1 MTIDRSMAARN
12 AWHNAHPPAPTRMDL
27 RRLKYFFAVAEELN
41 IGRAAA
47 RLHISQPPLTRQIRA
62 LESQLGVELFVRTA
76 KGMELTQAG
85 EIFKEDAG
93 QIRMLVEAA
102 IDRAQRAGEGR
113 LGRLDVAIF
122 GTAIY
127 DTIPKLLEDFRN
139 RLPGV
144 NIVLHTMNKNEQ
156 IDALR
161 QRRITVGFNRMMPA
175 LPDIGC
181 ELVATETLMAVLP
194 ERHPLADLEAVPMR
208 ALAELPMVMFPN
220 VGRPNFIDRVIELCR
235 HQGFEPRIAQEVG
248 DAVTGIALVARGFG
262 VTLIPQSAA
271 ASLRVAGA
279 VYRPLSDR
287 PEPVVDL
294 ICLYRANDRSAL
306 LQSFLDV
313 VRAYRQSQSSLG
325 MTEPG

>member
-1 MTIDRSMAARN
+1 
-12 AWHNAHPPAPTRMDL
+12 MDL

-76 KGMELTQAG
+76 KGVELTQAG
-85 EIFKEDAG
+85 EMFKEDAV

-102 IDRAQRAGEGR
+102 IDRAQRAGEGK

-127 DTIPKLLEDFRN
+127 DTIPKLLQDFRN
-139 RLPGV
+139 RMPGV
-144 NIVLHTMNKNEQ
+144 SIVLHTMNKNEQ

-161 QRRITVGFNRMMPA
+161 QRRITVGFNRMMPT

-181 ELVATETLMAVLP
+181 ELVATERLMAVLP
-194 ERHPLADLEAVPMR
+194 EHHPLAALETVPLS
-208 ALAELPMVMFPN
+208 ALADLPMVMFPN
-220 VGRPNFIDRVIELCR
+220 VGRPNFIDLVIDLCKR
-235 HQGFEPRIAQEVG
+235 QGFEPLIAQEVG

-271 ASLRVAGA
+271 RSLHLAGA
-279 VYRPLSDR
+279 VYRPLADR
-287 PEPVVDL
+287 PEPLVDL
-294 ICLYRANDRSAL
+294 ICLYRASDRSAL
-306 LQSFLDV
+306 LRSFLDV
-313 VRAYRQSQSSLG
+313 VRAYRQAQLLLG
-325 MTEPG
+325 DVESE